1 MRVTKVKEHGTQRSD
16 AVIFYVSGILPPR
29 GRDFPFQNFW
39 RLVHNTS
46 VPDVKHW
53 DVQRWRTSLW
63 KSYRIIQNTAFL
75 LLVLHKLHDW
85 LFTNQTGALLLTIH
99 SHSYLQVY
107 TQICCRPCG
116 AAERR
121 RRRKDEMHKLDL
133 LLRQFLFL
141 RLHSPTNCSAGC
153 SECFHTPCCRSFP
166 LAPSHQC
173 TLFKTKNK
181 NPKVSEFF
189 TFKSLSCAF

>member
-75 LLVLHKLHDW
+75 LLALHKLHDW
-85 LFTNQTGALLLTIH
+85 LFTNQTGAVLLTIH

-121 RRRKDEMHKLDL
+121 RKKKRWNAQTGFTAETVFIPEIPLTYKLFSRVFWMFSYTML
-133 LLRQFLFL
+133 
-141 RLHSPTNCSAGC
+141 
-153 SECFHTPCCRSFP
+153 
-166 LAPSHQC
+166 
-173 TLFKTKNK
+173 
-181 NPKVSEFF
+181 
-189 TFKSLSCAF
+189 